1 MASCSRRALSSDEL
15 QRIADELSDI
25 EYDNDSDDIP
35 YDSDDSIM
43 DPDYESDDS
52 SSTSE
57 ESVRSFP
64 DRNEDLLDINMNGQN
79 EIVIKKCGIPRYAE
93 QKLSGV
99 TLTRS
104 SRLTRWKNTSL
115 DEMRQ
120 FLGII
125 MLIDFIQFSTI
136 ESYWKKH
143 RIYYHKMFH
152 EIGISY
158 NRFTLLLRMWHFVDS
173 TNDREPSYRTY
184 KIQSLL
190 DKIFN
195 NIQDLYLPGNTIV
208 IDESMLPFRGRLVFR
223 QYNPSK
229 AHKYGIKVY
238 KLYSTK
244 GFVWNLT
251 VYTGKNIKL
260 PGLDHSGSV
269 VISLMEKLLGSNRLL
284 ITDNYY
290 TSIPLAQYLY
300 DRQINLCGTFRL
312 PGDIIARQKK
322 YITVLKWHDKRDVIM
337 LSTCHDD
344 RLDSVGKNRK
354 DGTEKKK
361 PRVVIDYNSAKQS
374 IDVSD
379 QLSSYYSPV
388 RKSLTWYKKIAYEV
402 IFGVVVVNSF
412 LIYKELKL
420 DRKMQLKEFTE
431 AITDKLLPITVVPVQ
446 EENKCT
452 STQQHYLEKMVDA
465 NGTIQ
470 KKEMPLLL

>member
-1 MASCSRRALSSDEL
+1 MASRRALSSDEL

-43 DPDYESDDS
+43 DPDYDSDDS
-52 SSTSE
+52 SSTNE

-64 DRNEDLLDINMNGQN
+64 DRNEDLLDINMSGQN
-79 EIVIKKCGIPRYAE
+79 EDCNQEMWYSSVIQFQRFIFNENFGLQKDIIKKSNEIHPYDIFCMMITGDVINMMVVETNRYAE

-104 SRLTRWKNTSL
+104 SRLTRWKNTSP

-125 MLIDFIQFSTI
+125 MLTGLIQFPTI

-158 NRFTLLLRMWHFVDS
+158 NRFTLLLRMWHFVDN
-173 TNDREPSYRTY
+173 TIDREPSDRTY

-195 NIQDLYLPGNTIV
+195 NIQDLYLPVNTIV
-208 IDESMLPFRGRLVFR
+208 IDESMLPFRRRLIFR

-238 KLYSTK
+238 KLCSTK

-251 VYTGKNIKL
+251 VYMGKNIKL
-260 PGLDHSGSV
+260 PGLDHPGSV

-300 DRQINLCGTFRL
+300 DRQINLCGTFRRNRVGIPQEIL
-312 PGDIIARQKK
+312 KANLVSGDIIARQKK
-322 YITVLKWHDKRDVIM
+322 YITVLKWHEKRDVIM

-344 RLDSVGKNRK
+344 RLDSVGKNKK

-361 PRVVIDYNSAKQS
+361 PRVVIDYNSAKQG

-388 RKSLTWYKKIAYEV
+388 RKSLTWYKKNCI
-402 IFGVVVVNSF
+402 
-412 LIYKELKL
+412 
-420 DRKMQLKEFTE
+420 
-431 AITDKLLPITVVPVQ
+431 
-446 EENKCT
+446 
-452 STQQHYLEKMVDA
+452 
-465 NGTIQ
+465 
-470 KKEMPLLL
+470 